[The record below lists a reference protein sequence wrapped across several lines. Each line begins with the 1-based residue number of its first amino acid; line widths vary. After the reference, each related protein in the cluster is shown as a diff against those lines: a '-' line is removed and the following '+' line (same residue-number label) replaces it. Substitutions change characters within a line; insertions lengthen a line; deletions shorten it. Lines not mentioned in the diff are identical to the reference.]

1 MNKVKVLVVDDQ
13 YIARELFEYYI
24 KSSDRYVLSGSL
36 NSAYLVPE
44 YLKNHDVDLILM
56 DVLMADGSNGLIE
69 TEKLKKIYP
78 NVKIII
84 ITSLAEASWLERAKK
99 IGANSFW
106 YKEISKETIIEVMD
120 RTMNGEKVYPDS
132 TPSVKIGLANSNEFT
147 DKELEVLR
155 LMTKGMPNSQ
165 IAKKLYVSEN
175 TIKTHIQHMLDKTGC
190 NNRTELAILARI
202 SGVVIDID
210 D

>member
-1 MNKVKVLVVDDQ
+1 
-13 YIARELFEYYI
+13 
-24 KSSDRYVLSGSL
+24 
-36 NSAYLVPE
+36 
-44 YLKNHDVDLILM
+44 
-56 DVLMADGSNGLIE
+56 
-69 TEKLKKIYP
+69 
-78 NVKIII
+78 
-84 ITSLAEASWLERAKK
+84 
-99 IGANSFW
+99 
-106 YKEISKETIIEVMD
+106 
-120 RTMNGEKVYPDS
+120 MNGEKVYPDS